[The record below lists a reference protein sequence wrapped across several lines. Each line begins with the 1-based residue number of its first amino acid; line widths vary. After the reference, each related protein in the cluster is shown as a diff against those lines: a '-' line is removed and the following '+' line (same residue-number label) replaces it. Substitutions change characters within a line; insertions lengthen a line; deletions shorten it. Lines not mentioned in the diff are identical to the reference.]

1 MSKVRAKK
9 YYGQHF
15 LADRNIAKKIALSL
29 EARGYSNVLEIGPG
43 MGVLTTFLIERN
55 FENFKVIEIDSE
67 ASQYMGKTY
76 RNLEIIQGDFLKL
89 DLDSCFDGKMGIIG
103 NFPYNIS
110 SQILF
115 RVLEYRDKVCEL
127 TGMLQKEVA
136 DRIVSGPGSKVY
148 GILSV
153 LLQAYYKVEYL
164 FSVPADVFRPSPK
177 VKSAVVRLTR
187 IENKPVDCD
196 EKLLFSVVKITF
208 NQRRKTIKN
217 SLKPLI
223 DASGSV
229 NQLLKKRP
237 EQLGVDEFIEL
248 TKLVDLMLTKK
259 RAILDS
265 ESGHGN

>member
-15 LADRNIAKKIALSL
+15 LIDRNIARKIALSL
-29 EARGYSNVLEIGPG
+29 EARGYSNVLEVGPG
-43 MGVLTTFLIERN
+43 MGVLTAFLIERD
-55 FENFKVIEIDSE
+55 FKNFKVIEIDNE
-67 ASQYMGKTY
+67 ATQYMGKTY
-76 RNLEIIQGDFLKL
+76 RNLEIIKGDFLKL

-136 DRIVSGPGSKVY
+136 DRIASGPGSKVY

-153 LLQAYYKVEYL
+153 LLQVYYEVEYL
-164 FSVPADVFRPSPK
+164 FSVPADVFRPPPK
-177 VKSAVVRLTR
+177 VRSAVVRLTR
-187 IENKPVDCD
+187 KENKPVDCD

-223 DASGSV
+223 NASDSD
-229 NQLLKKRP
+229 NPLLKKRP

-248 TKLVDLMLTKK
+248 TRLVDFLLNKK
-259 RAILDS
+259 KNHS
-265 ESGHGN
+265 